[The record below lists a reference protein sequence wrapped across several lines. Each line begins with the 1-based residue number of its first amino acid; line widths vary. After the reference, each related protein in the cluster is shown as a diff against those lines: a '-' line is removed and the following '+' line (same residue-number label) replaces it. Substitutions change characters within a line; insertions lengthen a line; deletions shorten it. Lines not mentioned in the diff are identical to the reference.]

1 MYGLIGKM
9 KAVAGKRDDLVA
21 ILLAGVSAMPGCLS

>member
-9 KAVAGKRDDLVA
+9 TTVPGQRDALVA
-21 ILLAGVSAMPGCLS
+21 ILLEAPGRCPAV

>member
-9 KAVAGKRDDLVA
+9 TSKPGQRDALVA
-21 ILLAGVSAMPGCLS
+21 LLLQGAADMLVA